1 MANNDKKLQNVEGK
15 TVMTAN
21 GVFQTSDLRFK
32 KNVKDLNYDTA
43 LKAHNLPI
51 KEFNYTDD
59 PSERLVYGV
68 IAQEAENH
76 GLNELVYTD
85 ENGKKSVD
93 YTSLMLL
100 KIAQLQRD
108 VYHLT
113 NVLGDLDIKLKK
125 LSDKVQ

>member
-1 MANNDKKLQNVEGK
+1 MANNNKKLQNVEGK

-68 IAQEAENH
+68 IAQEAENR

-93 YTSLMLL
+93 YTSLLLL
-100 KIAQLQRD
+100 KIAQLQKDID
-108 VYHLT
+108 VLR
-113 NVLGDLDIKLKK
+113 NNLADLDGKYTKLKNK
-125 LSDKVQ
+125 IQ

>member
-1 MANNDKKLQNVEGK
+1 MTKNYKKLQNLK
-15 TVMTAN
+15 NNTVVTNN

-32 KNVKDLNYDTA
+32 KNVRDLNLNTA

-68 IAQEAENH
+68 IAQDAENS

-93 YTSLMLL
+93 YTSLLLL
-100 KIAQLQRD
+100 KIAQLKKDID
-108 VYHLT
+108 VLR
-113 NVLGDLDIKLKK
+113 NAFGDLDGKLKK
-125 LSDKVQ
+125 LSDKI

>member
-1 MANNDKKLQNVEGK
+1 MANNDKKLQNVKGK

-21 GVFQTSDLRFK
+21 GIFQTSDLRFK

-68 IAQEAENH
+68 IAQEAENR